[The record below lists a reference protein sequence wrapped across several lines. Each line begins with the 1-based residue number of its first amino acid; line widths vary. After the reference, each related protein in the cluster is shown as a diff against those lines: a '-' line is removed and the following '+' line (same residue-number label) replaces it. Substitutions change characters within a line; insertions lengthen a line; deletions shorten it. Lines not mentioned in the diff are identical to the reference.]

1 MGCNECCPNAQSSQL
16 TKSFIFLQKESF
28 CPTTVVV
35 LLSNCSPF
43 ALQKWSICS
52 AKKPRINKNMN
63 Y

>member
-1 MGCNECCPNAQSSQL
+1 MGCDGFSPNAQSSQL